1 MSSSKIELSY
11 IKDAPLDIE
20 TLAKQ
25 YAENINSIQS
35 PMNTSCALKYNP
47 FRISQIQNY
56 NPAYSRFFELN
67 ENNYNK
73 ITLNQQYTIRGIQL
87 IDRETNEPY
96 ERGIFFKFA
105 PLLDP
110 IRYMI
115 GKYDYKDPSLKVLP
129 TIHNS
134 DTCFSKFADINNVS
148 YVDTFFCYLSSQLLS
163 KHGVFNAIDFFGSYL
178 GIQELFRVDV
188 TDDLE
193 YLQSSSFYSQHLNQE
208 FYVEHSEYSNYY
220 SGSKSNRQRIQIDT
234 SSSSRISLDAEILDM
249 VENDPVNT
257 ENEPEPETE
266 TVYEKNAGKNK
277 STVSSATSNS
287 TQDTHELNYSSDDDE
302 PSGLDEQ
309 SDEQSEEQSEQEEES
324 HSSEEEPDI
333 YAYIREFPTQMIC
346 LEKCDGVLDYLLADD
361 DFDDKQIEA
370 CLFQIVM
377 SLIIYG
383 KAFYFTHNDLHTNN
397 IMYSETTEKYVYYK
411 YKSKYYRVPTYGRI
425 FKIIDFGR
433 SIYRFNDQLFCSDS
447 FAKTGDAYSQYN
459 CEPYINCEKPTI
471 EPNPSFDLCRL
482 GCSMYDL
489 VFEEYDEP
497 YTTKK
502 LSLVQE
508 TVLRWCSDDN
518 GKNVL
523 YKRNGDERYPGFKLY
538 KMIARNV
545 HRHTPEEQLSF
556 SLFSQFETS
565 LKKLAKKGIT
575 DTKSVLYCVNID
587 DIPSYV

>member
-1 MSSSKIELSY
+1 
-11 IKDAPLDIE
+11 
-20 TLAKQ
+20 
-25 YAENINSIQS
+25 
-35 PMNTSCALKYNP
+35 MNTSCDVKYNP

-56 NPAYSRFFELN
+56 NPSYSRFFELN

-73 ITLNQQYTIRGIQL
+73 ITLNQKYTIRGNQL
-87 IDRETNEPY
+87 INRETNEPS
-96 ERGIFFKFA
+96 ERAIFFKFA

-115 GKYDYKDPSLKVLP
+115 GKYDYKDPSLKILP
-129 TIHNS
+129 SLHNI

-163 KHGVFNAIDFFGSYL
+163 KHGVFNSIDFFGSYL

-193 YLQSSSFYSQHLNQE
+193 YLQSSPFYSQHLNQA

-220 SGSKSNRQRIQIDT
+220 SGSKSNRQRIQIK
-234 SSSSRISLDAEILDM
+234 SGSEGSRISLGAEILDG
-249 VENDPVNT
+249 VDEP
-257 ENEPEPETE
+257 NEKEPILSEPETV
-266 TVYEKNAGKNK
+266 VYEKTAGENR
-277 STVSSATSNS
+277 SSISSKTSDS
-287 TQDTHELNYSSDDDE
+287 TQDTHELNYSSEDEDEPGKEEKTGDDESDQASEYETNSDE
-302 PSGLDEQ
+302 PSEDEE
-309 SDEQSEEQSEQEEES
+309 DE
-324 HSSEEEPDI
+324 DI
-333 YAYIREFPTQMIC
+333 YAYIRDFPTQMIC
-346 LEKCDGVLDYLLADD
+346 LEKCNGVLDDLLADE
-361 DFDDKQIEA
+361 DFDNKQIEA
-370 CLFQIVM
+370 CLFQIVL

-383 KAFYFTHNDLHTNN
+383 KAFHFTHNDLHTNN
-397 IMYSETTEKYVYYK
+397 IMFSETTEKYVYYK
-411 YKSKYYRVPTYGRI
+411 YKSKFYRVPTYGRI

-433 SIYRFNDQLFCSDS
+433 SIYRFNRQLFCSDS

-459 CEPYINCEKPTI
+459 CEPYINPDKPRI

-489 VFEEYDEP
+489 VFEDFDEP
-497 YTTKK
+497 YNTKK
-502 LSLVQE
+502 LSSVQE

-545 HRHTPEEQLSF
+545 HRHTPEEQLSYP
-556 SLFSQFETS
+556 LFSQFEIS
-565 LKKLAKKGIT
+565 LKKLAKLGIT
-575 DTKSVLYCVNID
+575 DTKTVRYCVNVD
-587 DIPSYV
+587 EIPSYVINLR

>member
-25 YAENINSIQS
+25 YDENMNAVQI
-35 PMNTSCALKYNP
+35 PMDTPCDVKYNP

-73 ITLNQQYTIRGIQL
+73 ITLNQKYTIRGNQL
-87 IDRETNEPY
+87 IDRETNEPND
-96 ERGIFFKFA
+96 RGIFFKFA

-129 TIHNS
+129 TVHNS

-193 YLQSSSFYSQHLNQE
+193 YLQSSPFYSQHLNQE

-257 ENEPEPETE
+257 EEEHETE

-287 TQDTHELNYSSDDDE
+287 TQDTHELNYSSDDDDE
-302 PSGLDEQ
+302 PSGSDEQ
-309 SDEQSEEQSEQEEES
+309 SDEQSDEEEDT
-324 HSSEEEPDI
+324 HGSEEEPDI

-346 LEKCDGVLDYLLADD
+346 LEKCNGVLDNLLADD

-383 KAFYFTHNDLHTNN
+383 KAFHFTHNDLHTNN
-397 IMYSETTEKYVYYK
+397 IVYSETTEKYVYYK
-411 YKSKYYRVPTYGRI
+411 YKSKFYRVPTYGRI

-433 SIYRFNDQLFCSDS
+433 AIYRFNEQLFCSDS

-459 CEPYINCEKPTI
+459 CEPYINNDKPRI

-489 VFEEYDEP
+489 VFEEYDDP

-502 LSLVQE
+502 LSPVQE

-556 SLFSQFETS
+556 SLFSQFEIS
-565 LKKLAKKGIT
+565 LKKLAKLGIT
-575 DTKSVLYCVNID
+575 NPNTVQYCVNVD
-587 DIPSYV
+587 DIPTYVK